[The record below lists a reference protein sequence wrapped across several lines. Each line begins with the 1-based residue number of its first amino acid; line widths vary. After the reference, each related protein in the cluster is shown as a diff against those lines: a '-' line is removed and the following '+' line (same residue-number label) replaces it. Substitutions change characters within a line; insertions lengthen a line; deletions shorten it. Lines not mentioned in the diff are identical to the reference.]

1 MEGVAKKPRWPWVTL
16 LALQSLQVLSLVPWL
31 LMAATS
37 VMAFDAPGSEKMWQ
51 PWAFVIAIWSYPLWL
66 LLAAGGSWLLYA
78 FFHRPTAAVILAAVF
93 TLPMLVL
100 PLLAL
105 ALCQG

>member
-1 MEGVAKKPRWPWVTL
+1 MEGAATRPRWPWITL
-16 LALQSLQVLSLVPWL
+16 LVLQILQLLSLGPWL
-31 LMAATS
+31 LMAGTS

-66 LLAAGGSWLLYA
+66 LLAAGGSWLLYG
-78 FFHRPTAAVILAAVF
+78 FHRPIAAVVLAVVF
-93 TLPMLVL
+93 TLPMPVLVL
-100 PLLAL
+100 IL

>member
-1 MEGVAKKPRWPWVTL
+1 MEGAAKRPRWPWITL

-37 VMAFDAPGSEKMWQ
+37 FMAFDAPGSEKMWQ
-51 PWAFVIAIWSYPLWL
+51 PWAFIIAVWSYPLWL

-78 FFHRPTAAVILAAVF
+78 FRHPIAAIVVAVIF
-93 TLPMLVL
+93 TLPMPVL
-100 PLLAL
+100 LLML
-105 ALCQG
+105 AVCQG

>member
-1 MEGVAKKPRWPWVTL
+1 MEGAAKRPRWPWVTL
-16 LALQSLQVLSLVPWL
+16 LALQSLQVLSLGPWL
-31 LMAATS
+31 LIAGTS

-51 PWAFVIAIWSYPLWL
+51 PWAFVIAVWSYPLWL

-78 FFHRPTAAVILAAVF
+78 FHRPIAAIILTIVF
-93 TLPMLVL
+93 TLPMPVLLLV
-100 PLLAL
+100 L